1 MPPEIVENQT
11 EALDRPLRVYTPDA
25 AFRVGF
31 HVWGE
36 MIRDLVQS
44 RELIWRLFLRQWTG
58 QFRQT
63 WLGYFWA
70 VFPTIVAVAA
80 FVMLRRNVLPKF
92 HTAIP
97 YVAYAMWGMSA
108 WQLFSTTFQA
118 SMNALQEGGNMVAR
132 INFPKESL
140 VFASIGRCL
149 FSFLLRLGVFAAV
162 VAWYYF
168 RRDAERWDIPGT
180 ILLAPAALLPLL
192 FLAVGSGM
200 IFAVLMTVA
209 GDVGP
214 VVPMVLQFGVFVTPG
229 VMFPASDKWPF
240 VLLSVLNPVS
250 AVIEGSQGLLSTGR
264 LAHPD
269 FYGVMA
275 VLSLLVF
282 LIGWRF
288 LRLAMPRIAERF

>member
-1 MPPEIVENQT
+1 MSAENPETAT
-11 EALDRPLRVYTPDA
+11 ESADRPVKVYTPDA
-25 AFRVGF
+25 AYRVGF
-31 HVWGE
+31 HIWGE
-36 MIRDLVQS
+36 MIRDMAQS
-44 RELIWRLFLRQWTG
+44 RDLIWRLFLRQWVG

-80 FVMLRRNVLPKF
+80 FVLLRRNVLPKF
-92 HTAIP
+92 QTAIP

-108 WQLFSTTFQA
+108 WQLFATTFQA

-140 VFASIGRCL
+140 VFASIGKCL
-149 FSFLLRLGVFAAV
+149 FSFLLRLAVFAAV
-162 VAWYYF
+162 VAWYYL
-168 RRDAERWDIPGT
+168 RRDAERWDIPWT
-180 ILLAPAALLPLL
+180 VVIAPAALLPLV
-192 FLAVGSGM
+192 FLAIGSGM

-214 VVPMVLQFGVFVTPG
+214 VVPMALQFGVFVTPG
-229 VMFPASDKWPF
+229 VMFPAIDRWPF
-240 VLLSVLNPVS
+240 VLLGVLNPVS
-250 AVIEGSQGLLSTGR
+250 AVIEGSQGLLATGR
-264 LAHPD
+264 LTHPD
-269 FYGVMA
+269 FYAVMS
-275 VLSLLVF
+275 VMSVLVF